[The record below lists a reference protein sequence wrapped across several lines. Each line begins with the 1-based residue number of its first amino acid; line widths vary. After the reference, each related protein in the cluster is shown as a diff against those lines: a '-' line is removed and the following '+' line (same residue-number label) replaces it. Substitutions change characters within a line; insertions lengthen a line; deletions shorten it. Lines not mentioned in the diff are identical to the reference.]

1 MTKNDTPKLP
11 SEALHPFTARDVET
25 GKTYYAYA
33 KAEVD
38 RYLVYYRD
46 AVDVMVKSYKD
57 EIARLRTGSGSE
69 RLWLVNYVAIL
80 SNGSKRIGH
89 LALHSEKS
97 GEPLMKEAYEAC
109 ESKNPPGTEI
119 VLCGMSDLGYGVEPA
134 DTYSDV
140 VAREG

>member
-25 GKTYYAYA
+25 GKTYFAYA

-38 RYLVYYRD
+38 RYLLYYKD
-46 AVDVMVKSYKD
+46 AVEIREKALQD

-80 SNGSKRIGH
+80 ANGSKRIGH

-97 GEPLMKEAYEAC
+97 GESLMKEAYEAC
-109 ESKNPPGTEI
+109 ESKNPPETEI

-134 DTYSDV
+134 NTYSDV
-140 VAREG
+140 VNREG